1 MSCPAEKD
9 NSKEK
14 EVKDKPEE
22 DTKEPEKPNVKLEEK
37 KSSNDLKK
45 ESKEA
50 EDEKRMER
58 ARRFGML
65 QEKGSNLLISKKEDV
80 DKRRERFKEELDSME
95 KEEKEEKEKEKERSR
110 EKDNNKRN
118 NHDRYR
124 YGKYLD
130 RDYHRRDG
138 GSGRGRYNP
147 YKRFRGE
154 RRNFRK

>member
-14 EVKDKPEE
+14 EVKDKPEA
-22 DTKEPEKPNVKLEEK
+22 DPKEPEKPNVKLEEK

-45 ESKEA
+45 EDKEA
-50 EDEKRMER
+50 DDEKKMQR

-65 QEKGSNLLISKKEDV
+65 QEKGSNLLMSKKEDV
-80 DKRRERFKEELDSME
+80 DKRRERFKEDLDLME
-95 KEEKEEKEKEKERSR
+95 KEEKEEKEKERSR
-110 EKDNNKRN
+110 EKDNNKRY
-118 NHDRYR
+118 NHDRYKNR
-124 YGKYLD
+124 NYRD